1 MLSERKDQ
9 SMFLNL
15 VLTTSANGLVGSE
28 MELENKLGLTGHVMK
43 EIGKTIV
50 HLVKVNSFT
59 LMGTFT
65 RETGSTT
72 RLMAT
77 EFMYM

>member
-1 MLSERKDQ
+1 
-9 SMFLNL
+9 
-15 VLTTSANGLVGSE
+15 